1 MPSAFTAGVKPG
13 GLNDSTQIRIL
24 LCYLVKSAAPLPRQ
38 TLEGA
43 LLQEELV
50 NWFELGD
57 ALAEVEKNGLVTLGP
72 EGYTVTDKGATVA
85 DELGPDVPRS
95 VRESATRAVLRI
107 QRWKVKQAS
116 NRAEVGQGPDGGWQ
130 VACAIGDAGGE
141 MLHLR
146 LTMPDAATAELVKN
160 RFIARGSEVYG
171 TLLDTLTRPGS
182 ADDEPPEG
190 AALQ

>member
-24 LCYLVKSAAPLPRQ
+24 LCYLVKSAAPLPRP

-57 ALAEVEKNGLVTLGP
+57 ALAEVEKNGLIASGP
-72 EGYTVTDKGATVA
+72 DGYTVTEKGATVA
-85 DELGPDVPRS
+85 EELGPDLPRS
-95 VRESATRAVLRI
+95 VRDTAMRAVLRI
-107 QRWKVKQAS
+107 RQWKAKQAS
-116 NRAEVGQGPDGGWQ
+116 NRAIVEKAGDGWQ
-130 VACAIGDAGGE
+130 VVCAIADGE
-141 MLHLR
+141 GEVLHLR
-146 LTMPDAATAELVKN
+146 LAMPDAATAELVKN

-171 TLLDTLTRPGS
+171 TLLDALTRPGS

-190 AALQ
+190 ANIR

>member
-1 MPSAFTAGVKPG
+1 MPNAFTAGVKMG

-24 LCYLVKSAAPLPRQ
+24 LCCLVKSAGPLDRK

-57 ALAEVEKNGLVTLGP
+57 ALAEVEKNGLVTAGP
-72 EGYTVTDKGATVA
+72 DGYTVTEKGATVA

-95 VRESATRAVLRI
+95 VRDTATRAVLRI

-116 NRAEVGQGPDGGWQ
+116 NRAAVEQGPDGWH
-130 VACAIGDAGGE
+130 VVCAIGDAGGE

-146 LTMPDAATAELVKN
+146 LAMPDAATAELVKN

-171 TLLDTLTRPGS
+171 TLLDALTRPGDE
-182 ADDEPPEG
+182 DDEPPEG
-190 AALQ
+190 ATVQ